1 MNWARLRDSS
11 YTVCMKGIVINRIV
25 FLVAGF
31 LLISPA
37 LCRPCGLT
45 ARVQSDSD
53 GVSEEEYEIYSSII
67 KQFYVEPRT
76 KQLIIEE
83 RTFRYDFGGGEDEP
97 WREKYKGVAIDESA
111 ADDYEAKNGNKW
123 LLNKDSFKLPVK
135 TSLITDDDLKTI
147 FHGNW
152 GDLQWINFYRRFPD
166 SRGFIMLS
174 RIGFNTQHTQGLMYV
189 GSRCG
194 PGCGD
199 IHFLLLEKING
210 AWSIKKEL
218 RKKSFG

>member
-1 MNWARLRDSS
+1 MKLSVVTRV
-11 YTVCMKGIVINRIV
+11 VCSA
-25 FLVAGF
+25 VAGLF
-31 LLISPA
+31 LISIP
-37 LCRPCGLT
+37 LCSPSASLSN
-45 ARVQSDSD
+45 VQPDSED
-53 GVSEEEYEIYSSII
+53 GVSEEEYEIYSSIV

-97 WREKYKGVAIDESA
+97 WREKYKGVTIDGSA

-174 RIGFNTQHTQGLMYV
+174 RIGFNAQHTQGLMYV